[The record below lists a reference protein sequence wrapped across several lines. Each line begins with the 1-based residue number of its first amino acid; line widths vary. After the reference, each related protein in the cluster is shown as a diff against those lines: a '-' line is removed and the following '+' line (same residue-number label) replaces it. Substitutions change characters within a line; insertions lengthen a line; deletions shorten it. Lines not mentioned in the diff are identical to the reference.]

1 MDIDNEWLNFLNN
14 EDTYEITKKEI
25 PNIIPKC
32 GDIKIST
39 KSKIFY
45 FNINIVLEDLF
56 WKLDMIPYDQHKNGI
71 IKKQMK
77 FDFDNR
83 KEVEEFIKKKENI
96 VLPFDDIILNQVDNP
111 NGRVVFKDK
120 RKITIGMS
128 KNDMIKKKKSKSAFY
143 NSLVIIYRIYFKDKF
158 NELHLKIFN
167 SGKVEIPGIQDD
179 DIIPIAINIIKELL
193 QPFYSYTIYEYKE
206 KQEIILVNSNFN
218 CNFYIEREKLYR
230 ILKNKYKIK
239 CTYDSCS
246 YPGIQCKYNI
256 GKNYVSFMIFRTG
269 SILIVGKCDTK
280 FIYEIYYFIKNI
292 LHTEFREIYQY
303 SNPTK
308 IEKCKKKI
316 IKNIYT

>member
-1 MDIDNEWLNFLNN
+1 MDIDNEWFNFLNN
-14 EDTYEITKKEI
+14 RDNDEITEKEI

-45 FNINIVLEDLF
+45 FNINIVLEELF
-56 WKLDMIPYDQHKNGI
+56 WKLDMIPYDEHKNGI

-77 FDFDNR
+77 FDFDNQ
-83 KEVEEFIKKKENI
+83 KQVEEFMKKKETI
-96 VLPFDDIILNQVDNP
+96 ELPFDDIILNQVDNP

-128 KNDMIKKKKSKSAFY
+128 KNDIIKKKKSKSAFY

-193 QPFYSYTIYEYKE
+193 QPFYSYTICEYSE

-230 ILKNKYKIK
+230 ILKNKYNIK
-239 CTYDSCS
+239 CNYDSCN
-246 YPGIQCKYNI
+246 YPGIQCKYKI
-256 GKNYVSFMIFRTG
+256 DKNYISFMIFRTG

-280 FIYEIYYFIKNI
+280 FIYEIYEFIKNI
-292 LHTEFREIYQY
+292 LHTEFREIYQS
-303 SNPTK
+303 SNHIK